1 MPSCL
6 ELHDEGRKYKELRF
20 AYVSC
25 FQFCNLFI
33 VLVAQ

>member
-6 ELHDEGRKYKELRF
+6 ELCDEERKYKELRR
-20 AYVSC
+20 ARVIC